1 MNVTPLHS
9 ALREMRALVT
19 NGRSWALLGMLGL
32 IVGLVGPFGTFEAI
46 SLLPRLAYWIA
57 VVLTT
62 ALAGTFI
69 AGFVEVI
76 LKPKMEHWLAALLA
90 GAAAGPV
97 LGLMVALFNVGIFG
111 PHIAVI
117 DVTALVIY
125 CTLISMAVTL
135 MGALLQGREANAAS
149 PFVNQPVQP
158 ALLARLPLPQRGRL
172 LHIAVS
178 DHYVDVTTDRGT
190 GLVLM
195 RLSDAIRETAP
206 IAGLQVHRS
215 HWVALDAVRRALRQN
230 GKPVLELENG
240 TLVPVS
246 RTYLPA
252 VKAAGLML

>member
-1 MNVTPLHS
+1 VNVTPLHS
-9 ALREMRALVT
+9 ALREMRALFT

-32 IVGLVGPFGTFEAI
+32 VVGLVGPFGTFEAI

-76 LKPKMEHWLAALLA
+76 LKPKMVHWLAALLA
-90 GAAAGPV
+90 GAAAGPM

-117 DVTALVIY
+117 DVATLVIY

-135 MGALLQGREANAAS
+135 MGALLQGTETNAAS
-149 PFVNQPVQP
+149 PSVVETAHP
-158 ALLARLPLPQRGRL
+158 ALLNRLPLPQRGRL
-172 LHIAVS
+172 MHIAVS
-178 DHYVDVTTDRGT
+178 DHYVDVTTDKGT
-190 GLVLM
+190 SLVLM

-215 HWVALDAVRRALRQN
+215 HWVALNAVRRALRQN

-246 RTYLPA
+246 RTYLSA
-252 VKAAGLML
+252 VKAAGLIV